1 MTTRDLLAPAAL
13 AALRRALDSFFE
25 GEVHFER
32 FFRGM
37 HSTDA
42 SVYQIIPLGV
52 VTPRS
57 REGVLRVVDLCRRTP
72 PQSPRAAAALR
83 RRGRRSDPVCSSI
96 FLDI

>member
-13 AALRRALDSFFE
+13 AALRRALEETIE

-52 VTPRS
+52 VAPRIPS
-57 REGVLRVVDLCRRTP
+57 TR
-72 PQSPRAAAALR
+72 QRAQ
-83 RRGRRSDPVCSSI
+83 
-96 FLDI
+96 